1 MRNDIS
7 LPRIVQFFAGKT
19 LHFPQRRERERE
31 KRIFEKDIRQSI
43 DWKSN
48 WVGGCLAVFP
58 PSEIVM
64 ENLGSSR
71 LAGVERNKNV
81 PFRQRPD
88 ERN

>member
-7 LPRIVQFFAGKT
+7 LPRISCNFSQGK
-19 LHFPQRRERERE
+19 LSAFLNEERE